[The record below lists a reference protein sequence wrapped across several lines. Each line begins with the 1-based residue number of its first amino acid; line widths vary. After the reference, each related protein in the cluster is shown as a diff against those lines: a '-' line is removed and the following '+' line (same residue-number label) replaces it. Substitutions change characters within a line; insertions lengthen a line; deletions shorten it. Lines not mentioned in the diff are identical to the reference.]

1 MGDFS
6 VRDSANMKVLSA
18 LCCVFKGYFQS
29 IFPSNPAKV
38 AIHSDYTSSIW
49 EECCFRVSEQ
59 RASLNWI
66 GKGMLVEY
74 LHINLLLSSVSANYY
89 KVQ

>member
-18 LCCVFKGYFQS
+18 FVFLRVTFNL
-29 IFPSNPAKV
+29 FFV